1 MSLKLISWFLVAAVS
16 LMVVVSSRAAE
27 DDQAQDN
34 SSLVTFVPV
43 REKTRELVIVEL
55 VRPDGR
61 NKNYAALEKTILS
74 SGWRAERNGD
84 FFDIP
89 GKCTIE
95 VLADGQYAV
104 DCWLIHLEGRDV
116 LRQEVK
122 TSEEAVSTIKTF
134 SRLRTYRQPPKKV
147 RPLRTI
153 LV

>member
-1 MSLKLISWFLVAAVS
+1 MSWFLVTAVS
-16 LMVVVSSRAAE
+16 LMVAVSSQAAE

-43 REKTRELVIVEL
+43 REKARELVIVEL
-55 VRPDGR
+55 VRPDGQ
-61 NKNYAALEKTILS
+61 NKNYTALEKSILS
-74 SGWRAERNGD
+74 SGWRTEKNGD

-95 VLADGQYAV
+95 ALANGQYAV

-122 TSEEAVSTIKTF
+122 TSEEAVTTIKTF
-134 SRLRTYRQPPKKV
+134 SRLRTYRQPPKKA
-147 RPLRTI
+147 RPIRTI